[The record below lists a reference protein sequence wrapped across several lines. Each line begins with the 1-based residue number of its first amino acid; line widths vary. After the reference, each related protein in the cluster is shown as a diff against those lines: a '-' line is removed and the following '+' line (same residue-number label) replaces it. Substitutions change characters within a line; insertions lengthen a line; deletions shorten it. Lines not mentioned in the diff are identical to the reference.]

1 MARRRLRRHS
11 SAYEHLLDGEVIFSA
26 NETDERCF
34 TPPIDQGS
42 SSGGSEADS
51 PPARRLRVRRTI
63 SLDGMRDK
71 VGALRSRMAGF
82 VKHL

>member
-11 SAYEHLLDGEVIFSA
+11 SAYEHLLDGKVIFSA
-26 NETDERCF
+26 NESDERCF

-51 PPARRLRVRRTI
+51 PPARRSRMRRT

-71 VGALRSRMAGF
+71 VGALRVRMAGF

>member
-1 MARRRLRRHS
+1 M
-11 SAYEHLLDGEVIFSA
+11 DGVVVFSA
-26 NETDERCF
+26 DGSDEHCY

-51 PPARRLRVRRTI
+51 PPARRVRRT